1 MTCLKYASFIIFF
14 GLLFCSCKK
23 ESFITS
29 PQARLYT
36 SADTLLYDT
45 VFTSVGSIT
54 KSFKIF
60 NNNNQKL
67 LLSGIKLSGGA
78 SSFFKMNVD
87 GISANEVNDIEINPN
102 DSIYVFVQVKI
113 DPTTASLP
121 FIITDSIL
129 INYNSNQ
136 KFVQLQA
143 YGQNAVFLNKAKL
156 TGNITWNNSL
166 PYVILGGVLVD
177 SNAILTITE
186 GTKIYLHPDAPLLVD
201 GTLIVQ
207 GTKQDKVVFAGDRID
222 TDYKDFPA
230 SWPGIFFSSSSKEN
244 NIKFAVIK
252 NAYQG
257 IIAQDLSLNSIPK
270 VTLSQ
275 CIIDNIYDA
284 GVLGIHTN
292 IYADNCLIS
301 NCGKNV
307 LLALGGDYSFVN
319 CTVAS
324 YSNFFIDHKNP
335 VLQVAN
341 FADDGSTTP
350 LVRDLDARFTNC
362 IFWGEG
368 GSVENEIVVSK
379 KPNTFFS
386 VRFDNTLYKVKDSD
400 PADATFANNII
411 KNSDPLFDSINI
423 SKNYYDFHFKKNPV
437 APAVDKGS
445 ATSYTRDLDDFVRSG
460 IPDLGCYE
468 R

>member
-1 MTCLKYASFIIFF
+1 MAFLKYTSFFIFF
-14 GLLFCSCKK
+14 GILFFSCRK

-36 SADTLLYDT
+36 STDTLSYDT
-45 VFTSVGSIT
+45 IFTSVGSIT

-67 LLSGIKLSGGA
+67 LLTKVKLSGGA

-87 GISANEVNDIEINPN
+87 GISANEVDGVEINPN
-102 DSIYVFVQVKI
+102 DSIYVFVQIKI
-113 DPTTASLP
+113 DPTTANLP

-129 INYNSNQ
+129 IDYNSNQ
-136 KFVQLQA
+136 NFVQLQA
-143 YGQNAVFLNKAKL
+143 YGQNAVFLNKVKL
-156 TGNITWNNSL
+156 TGNTTWNDSL
-166 PYVILGGVLVD
+166 PYVILGGILVD
-177 SNAILTITE
+177 TNAVLTIQA
-186 GTKIYLHPDAPLLVD
+186 GARIYLHPDAPMLVD

-207 GTKQDKVVFAGDRID
+207 GTKQDKVVFAGDRLD
-222 TDYKDFPA
+222 PDYKDFPA
-230 SWPGIFFSSSSKEN
+230 SWPGIYFNSSSKEN
-244 NIKFAVIK
+244 NIQFAVIR

-257 IIAQDLSLNSIPK
+257 VIAQDLSLNTIPK
-270 VTLSQ
+270 LTLSQ
-275 CIIDNIYDA
+275 CIIDNVYDA
-284 GVLGIHTN
+284 GVLGINSN

-307 LLALGGDYSFVN
+307 LLALGGDYSFVH
-319 CTVAS
+319 CTIAS

-335 VLQVAN
+335 VLQLTN
-341 FADDGSTTP
+341 FADQGNTT
-350 LVRDLDARFTNC
+350 LIADLDARFTNC

-368 GSVENEIVVSK
+368 GSVENEIAISK

-386 VRFDNTLYKVKDSD
+386 VKFDNTLYKVKDND
-400 PADATFANNII
+400 PADAVFTGNIL
-411 KNSDPLFDSINI
+411 KNVNPLFDSINI
-423 SKNYYDFHFKKNPV
+423 SKNYYDFHFIKD
-437 APAVDKGS
+437 PAAASIDKGS
-445 ATSYTRDLDDFVRSG
+445 VTTFTKDLDDYIRTG

>member
-1 MTCLKYASFIIFF
+1 MAFLKYTSFFIFF
-14 GLLFCSCKK
+14 GILFFSCRK

-36 SADTLLYDT
+36 STDTLSYDT

-67 LLSGIKLSGGA
+67 LLTKVKLSGGA

-87 GISANEVNDIEINPN
+87 GISANEVDGVEINPN

-113 DPTTASLP
+113 DPTSTNLP

-129 INYNSNQ
+129 IDYNSNQ

-143 YGQNAVFLNKAKL
+143 YGQNAIFLNKVKL
-156 TGNITWNNSL
+156 TGNITWNDSL
-166 PYVILGGVLVD
+166 PYVILGGILVD
-177 SNAILTITE
+177 TNAVLTIQA
-186 GTKIYLHPDAPLLVD
+186 GARIYLHPNAPMLVD

-207 GTKQDKVVFAGDRID
+207 GTKQNKVVFAGDRLD
-222 TDYKDFPA
+222 PDYTDFPA
-230 SWPGIFFSSSSKEN
+230 SWPGIYFNSSSKEN
-244 NIKFAVIK
+244 NIQFAIIR

-257 IIAQDLSLNSIPK
+257 VIAQDLSLNTIPK
-270 VTLSQ
+270 LTLSQ
-275 CIIDNIYDA
+275 CIIDNVYDA
-284 GVLGIHTN
+284 GVLGINSN

-307 LLALGGDYSFVN
+307 LLALGGDYSFVH
-319 CTVAS
+319 CTIAS

-335 VLQVAN
+335 VLQLTN
-341 FADDGSTTP
+341 FADQGNTT
-350 LVRDLDARFTNC
+350 LIADLDARFTNC

-368 GSVENEIVVSK
+368 GSVENEIAISK

-386 VRFDNTLYKVKDSD
+386 VKFDNTLYKVKDND
-400 PADATFANNII
+400 PADAIFTGNIL
-411 KNSDPLFDSINI
+411 KNVNPLFDSINI
-423 SKNYYDFHFKKNPV
+423 SKNYYDFHFIKDPA
-437 APAVDKGS
+437 APSIDKGS
-445 ATSYTRDLDDFVRSG
+445 VTTFTKDLDDYIRTG

>member
-1 MTCLKYASFIIFF
+1 MTLLKYTSFIIFF
-14 GLLFCSCKK
+14 GFIFFSCKK

-29 PQARLYT
+29 SDARLYT
-36 SADTLLYDT
+36 SADTLFYDT

-67 LLSGIKLSGGA
+67 LLSKVKLSGGS
-78 SSFFKMNVD
+78 SSFFTMNVD
-87 GISANEVNDIEINPN
+87 GISANEVDDIEINAN

-113 DPTTASLP
+113 NPTTASLP

-129 INYNSNQ
+129 IDYNNNQ

-143 YGQNAVFLNKAKL
+143 YGQNAIFLNKVKL
-156 TGNITWNNSL
+156 SGNITWNDSL
-166 PYVILGGVLVD
+166 PYVILGGLLVD
-177 SNAILTITE
+177 TNAVLTIRE
-186 GTKIYLHPDAPLLVD
+186 GTKIYLHPNAPLLVD

-207 GTKQDKVVFAGDRID
+207 GTKQNKVVFAGDRLD
-222 TDYKDFPA
+222 PDYKDFPA
-230 SWPGIFFSSSSKEN
+230 SWPGIYFNSSSKEN

-257 IIAQDLSLNSIPK
+257 VIAQELSLNTIPK
-270 VTLSQ
+270 LTLSQ

-284 GVLGIHTN
+284 GVLGINSN

-307 LLALGGDYSFVN
+307 LLALGGDYSFVH

-324 YSNFFIDHKNP
+324 FSNFFIDHKNP
-335 VLQVAN
+335 VLQIAN
-341 FADDGSTTP
+341 FADQDNTTF
-350 LVRDLDARFTNC
+350 VADLDAQFTNC

-368 GSVENEIVVSK
+368 GSVDNEIVVSK
-379 KPNTFFS
+379 KPNSLFS
-386 VRFDNTLYKVKDSD
+386 VRFDNTLYKVKDND
-400 PADATFANNII
+400 PADATFTGNIL
-411 KNSDPLFDSINI
+411 KNTNPLFDSINI
-423 SKNYYDFHFKKNPV
+423 SKNYYDFHFTKDPA
-437 APAVDKGS
+437 APAIDKGS
-445 ATSYTRDLDDFVRSG
+445 ATTYIRDLDDIIRTG

-468 R
+468 K

>member
-14 GLLFCSCKK
+14 GLLFFSCKK

-67 LLSGIKLSGGA
+67 LLSRIKLSGGA

-87 GISANEVNDIEINPN
+87 GTSANEIDDIEINPN

-113 DPTTASLP
+113 DPTTAILP
-121 FIITDSIL
+121 FVITDSIL
-129 INYNSNQ
+129 IDYNGNQ

-143 YGQNAVFLNKAKL
+143 YGQNAIFLNKVKL
-156 TGNITWNNSL
+156 TGNITWNDSL

-177 SNAILTITE
+177 SNAVLTIRE
-186 GTKIYLHPDAPLLVD
+186 GTKIYLHPNAPFLVD
-201 GTLIVQ
+201 GTLRVQ
-207 GTKQDKVVFAGDRID
+207 GTKQDQVIFAGDRLD
-222 TDYKDFPA
+222 ADYKDFPA
-230 SWPGIFFSSSSKEN
+230 SWPGIFLNSSSQEN

-257 IIAQDLSLNSIPK
+257 IIAQGLSLNTTPK
-270 VTLSQ
+270 LTLSQ
-275 CIIDNIYDA
+275 SIIDNIYDA
-284 GVLGIHTN
+284 GVLGINSN

-307 LLALGGDYSFVN
+307 LLALGGDYSFVH

-341 FADDGSTTP
+341 FADDGTTT
-350 LVRDLDARFTNC
+350 LVADLDARFTNC

-368 GSVENEIVVSK
+368 GSVENEILISK
-379 KPNTFFS
+379 KLNTFFS
-386 VRFDNTLYKVKDSD
+386 VKFDNTLYKVKDSD
-400 PADATFANNII
+400 PADATFTNTVI
-411 KNSDPLFDSINI
+411 KNTDPLFDSINI
-423 SKNYYDFHFKKNPV
+423 SKNYYDFHFKKDPA
-437 APAVDKGS
+437 APAIDKGS
-445 ATSYTRDLDDFVRSG
+445 VTPYTRDLDDFLRSG

>member
-1 MTCLKYASFIIFF
+1 MTCLRYAIFIIFL
-14 GLLFCSCKK
+14 GLLFFSCKK

-36 SADTLLYDT
+36 SADTLSYDT

-67 LLSGIKLSGGA
+67 LLSKIKLSGGA
-78 SSFFKMNVD
+78 SSFFKINVD
-87 GISANEVNDIEINPN
+87 GISSSEVADVEINAN

-113 DPTTASLP
+113 DPTTANLP

-129 INYNSNQ
+129 IDYNNNQ

-143 YGQNAVFLNKAKL
+143 YGQNAIFLDKVKL
-156 TGNITWNNSL
+156 TGNITWNDSL
-166 PYVILGGVLVD
+166 PYVILGGLSIDTSAV
-177 SNAILTITE
+177 LTIME
-186 GTKIYLHPDAPLLVD
+186 GARIYLHTDAPFLVD

-207 GTKQDKVVFAGDRID
+207 GTKQNKVIFAGDRLD
-222 TDYKDFPA
+222 EDYKDFPA
-230 SWPGIFFSSSSKEN
+230 SWPGIYFNGSSKEN

-257 IIAQDLSLNSIPK
+257 VIAQELSLNSIPK
-270 VTLSQ
+270 LTLSQ
-275 CIIDNIYDA
+275 CIIDNVYDA
-284 GVLGIHTN
+284 GVLGINTN

-307 LLALGGDYSFVN
+307 LLVLGGDYSFVN

-335 VLQVAN
+335 VLQVTN
-341 FADDGSTTP
+341 FVEQDNTTF
-350 LVRDLDARFTNC
+350 VADLDARFTNC

-368 GSVENEIVVSK
+368 GSVESEILVSK
-379 KPNTFFS
+379 KPNTSFS
-386 VRFDNTLYKVKDSD
+386 VKFDNTLYKVKDND
-400 PADATFANNII
+400 PADAVFTGNIL
-411 KNSDPLFDSINI
+411 KNTDPLFDSISI
-423 SKNYYDFHFKKNPV
+423 SKNYYDFHFTKDLA
-437 APAVDKGS
+437 APAIDNGI
-445 ATSYTRDLDDFVRSG
+445 ATPYATDLDDYVRTG

-468 R
+468 K

>member
-1 MTCLKYASFIIFF
+1 MACLKYTSFIVFF
-14 GLLFCSCKK
+14 GILFFSCKK

-67 LLSGIKLSGGA
+67 RLSKVKLSGGA

-87 GISANEVNDIEINPN
+87 GVSANEMDDIEINAN

-113 DPTTASLP
+113 DPTTANLP

-129 INYNSNQ
+129 IDYNNNQ

-143 YGQNAVFLNKAKL
+143 YGQNAIFLNKVRL
-156 TGNITWNNSL
+156 TGNVTWNDSL
-166 PYVILGGVLVD
+166 PFVILGGLLVD
-177 SNAILTITE
+177 SNAVLTINE
-186 GTKIYLHPDAPLLVD
+186 GARIYLHPDAPLLVD

-207 GTKQDKVVFAGDRID
+207 GTAQARVVFAGDRLD
-222 TDYKDFPA
+222 PDYRDFPA
-230 SWPGIFFSSSSKEN
+230 SWPGIYFNGSSKEN
-244 NIKFAVIK
+244 DMKFAVIK

-257 IIAQDLSLNSIPK
+257 IIAQDLSLTSVPK
-270 VTLSQ
+270 LTLSQ

-284 GVLGIHTN
+284 GILGINTN

-301 NCGKNV
+301 NCGKNI

-319 CTVAS
+319 CTVVS

-335 VLQVAN
+335 VLQATNFVEQDNTTFVA
-341 FADDGSTTP
+341 
-350 LVRDLDARFTNC
+350 RLDATFTNC

-368 GSVENEIVVSK
+368 GSVDNEIVITKNSSASLSA
-379 KPNTFFS
+379 T
-386 VRFDNTLYKVKDSD
+386 FDNTIYKVKDVDPSD
-400 PADATFANNII
+400 AVFTGNIL
-411 KNSDPLFDSINI
+411 KNTNPLFDSVNI
-423 SKNYYDFHFKKNPV
+423 SKNYYDFHFTKDPS
-437 APAVDKGS
+437 APAIDKGS
-445 ATSYTRDLDDFVRSG
+445 VTPYTTDLDGYVRSG

-468 R
+468 K